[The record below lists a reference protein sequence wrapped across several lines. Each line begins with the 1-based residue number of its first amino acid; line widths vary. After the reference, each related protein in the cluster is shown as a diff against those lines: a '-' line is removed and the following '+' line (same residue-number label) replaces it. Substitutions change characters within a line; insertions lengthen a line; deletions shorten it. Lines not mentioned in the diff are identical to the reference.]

1 MEAFSEET
9 NFTVWVSI
17 VNCLSKI
24 SIILSQT
31 DLVKQWKYFCRKLLK
46 GVVTR
51 LGWDAKPGETH
62 LETLLRSL
70 ALNKMISYEDS
81 DTIAE
86 AKKRSIS

>member
-17 VNCLSKI
+17 SNCLSKI
-24 SIILSQT
+24 SIILSHT
-31 DLVKQWKYFCRKLLK
+31 DLEKQWKYFCRKLFK
-46 GVVTR
+46 GVATR

-70 ALNKMISYEDS
+70 ALNRMIAFEDKE
-81 DTIAE
+81 IIEE
-86 AKKRSIS
+86 AKIRYL